1 MGFGK
6 KLEEKMLEKG
16 MKQADLVRATGIS
29 KTTLSSMIVRDN
41 TKVDVE
47 IFIKICNVLGCD
59 PMDFAEDIVTKPTTS
74 NELLTK
80 DEKQLLDY
88 FRGFNKEGQDK
99 LLDISFDMSQL
110 DRYKTKAI
118 YRAADSKD
126 HTEHEIIEDGG
137 DIIKKLSKASP
148 VTKKEDF

>member
-6 KLEEKMLEKG
+6 KLEEKMLAKG

-59 PMDFAEDIVTKPTTS
+59 PMDFAEDIVAKPPTS

-80 DEKQLLDY
+80 DEKQMLDY
-88 FRGFNKEGQDK
+88 FRGFNKEGQEK
-99 LLDISFDMSQL
+99 LLNEAYDMSQL
-110 DRYKTKAI
+110 DRYKKESAKSGL
-118 YRAADSKD
+118 D
-126 HTEHEIIEDGG
+126 
-137 DIIKKLSKASP
+137 KK
-148 VTKKEDF
+148 KKQA

>member
-1 MGFGK
+1 MIGDKLKQRRMALKLTQQQLADMIGAK
-6 KLEEKMLEKG
+6 KNTISNYEC
-16 MKQADLVRATGIS
+16 GIS
-29 KTTLSSMIVRDN
+29 SPN
-41 TKVDVE
+41 EDV
-47 IFIKICNVLGCD
+47 IIALMAALQCD
-59 PMDFAEDIVTKPTTS
+59 ANYLFDYSEPVQCDSLPLMTG
-74 NELLTK
+74 
-80 DEKQLLDY
+80 EKQMLDY